1 MHRVARRRRGTQ
13 PHIRQRND
21 ADAGALGQVEAAA
34 MAPAPSGGSAL
45 AVAAVA
51 DGTNATSAQQVGA
64 VTGLEEVTV
73 ASRWS
78 KDGKTCRLP
87 VVYKCARAGA
97 PLWPRAPGAR
107 ALGAPAGTR
116 HAYAETKG
124 MPALLRA
131 VGRASRSSPGSSSP
145 KPNPHPGSSSHAGSM
160 AARLTPRLPPCM
172 PWR

>member
-1 MHRVARRRRGTQ
+1 
-13 PHIRQRND
+13 
-21 ADAGALGQVEAAA
+21 

-107 ALGAPAGTR
+107 ALGAPADAR
-116 HAYAETKG
+116 HAYAETTR
-124 MPALLRA
+124 MPALLHA